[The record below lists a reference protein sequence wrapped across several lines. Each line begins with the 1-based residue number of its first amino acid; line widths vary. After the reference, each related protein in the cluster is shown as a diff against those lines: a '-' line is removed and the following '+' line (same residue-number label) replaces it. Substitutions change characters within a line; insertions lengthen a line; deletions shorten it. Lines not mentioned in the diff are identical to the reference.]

1 MKLFQCGFTLFFA
14 VAVFAKADPGLSEHS
29 LKVRASTP
37 TVEVSPRMAARNYV
51 RLPTLEFT
59 FRLTAHCG
67 GSFDPGA
74 VSLSIADSRRS
85 LSADQLGEANA
96 GSELTVKVPAKQLAP
111 LAVENFCVRQPE
123 GAGNVHSTGY
133 PGTMMMMVPAALSAQ
148 ASLLCVDE
156 EQEEIVYTSTPL
168 DINLIC
174 KSAQSATE

>member
-1 MKLFQCGFTLFFA
+1 MKLFQCGFTLILA
-14 VAVFAKADPGLSEHS
+14 VAVLAKADTGLSEHS

-59 FRLTAHCG
+59 FQLTAHCRG
-67 GSFDPGA
+67 NFGPRA

-111 LAVENFCVRQPE
+111 LAIENFCVRQPE
-123 GAGNVHSTGY
+123 GAGNVHSTEY
-133 PGTMMMMVPAALSAQ
+133 PGTMMMVPAALSAQ